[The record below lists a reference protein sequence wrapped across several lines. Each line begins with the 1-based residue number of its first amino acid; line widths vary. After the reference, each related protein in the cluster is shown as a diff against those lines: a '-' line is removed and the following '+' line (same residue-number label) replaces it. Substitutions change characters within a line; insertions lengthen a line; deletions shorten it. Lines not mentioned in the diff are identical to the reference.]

1 MLMEEIKMNMST
13 PYIEALNQYFL
24 LLDNVRELKE
34 NTNNYEEREKLQKKM
49 EQIIEEILIRLD
61 VRERK

>member
-1 MLMEEIKMNMST
+1 MNMST

-61 VRERK
+61 IRERK

>member
-1 MLMEEIKMNMST
+1 MLMEKIKMNMST

>member
-1 MLMEEIKMNMST
+1 MNMST
-13 PYIEALNQYFL
+13 YIEALNQYFL
-24 LLDNVRELKE
+24 LLDNVRELKK

-49 EQIIEEILIRLD
+49 EQIIEEILIRLG

>member
-1 MLMEEIKMNMST
+1 MNMST

-24 LLDNVRELKE
+24 LLNNVRELKE
-34 NTNNYEEREKLQKKM
+34 NTNNYEEREKLQKKI

-61 VRERK
+61 IRERK

>member
-1 MLMEEIKMNMST
+1 MNMST

>member
-1 MLMEEIKMNMST
+1 MNMST
-13 PYIEALNQYFL
+13 PYIEALNQHFL

>member
-34 NTNNYEEREKLQKKM
+34 NTNNYEEREKLQQKM
-49 EQIIEEILIRLD
+49 DQIIEEILVRLD
-61 VRERK
+61 IRERK

>member
-1 MLMEEIKMNMST
+1 MNMST
-13 PYIEALNQYFL
+13 PYLEALNQYFL

>member
-1 MLMEEIKMNMST
+1 MNMST

-34 NTNNYEEREKLQKKM
+34 NTNNYEEREKLQQKM
-49 EQIIEEILIRLD
+49 DQIIEEILVRLD
-61 VRERK
+61 IRERK